1 MMIDALRAACPQLEI
16 VLDDVSRYRASMDNL
31 RISSMPEAV
40 LKPNNGAEIQSVLKL
55 ANEHRIPITPRG
67 AGSATTGASCPIEG
81 GWVLDMSA
89 WDDIRIDPTAMI
101 AYAGPGAAVEA
112 IDAEARKHGLMFPP
126 DPGSKKYCTIG
137 GAIACNAGGMRGAKY
152 GGTRDYV
159 LGLEGFL
166 PTGEAVKWGG
176 DLRKYVSGYNIKD
189 LWIGSEGTLGVIT
202 QTALRLIPA
211 PPFTRSIV
219 VPYADEMAAH
229 DTVRDILDAQIV
241 PACLEFL
248 DRQSIECAHQF
259 WSKLAHSPDAKELAK
274 RVPRSPIL
282 LLQIDGDAHA
292 LEDQFNRLRPI
303 LAARASGTLWP
314 SENEDE
320 EAALWK
326 IRRACSQ
333 AMFQAGDTKLNEDVV
348 VPLAAQKALIA
359 YTLELKATIGLATP
373 TFGHAADGNF
383 HVHIMYDRGD
393 PDQKARAQDGIQ
405 RLMHKIIELGGV
417 ITGEHGV
424 GLAKSPFLK
433 IQHNPAELAIMQAV
447 KKTFDPNNILNPGK
461 FFEQFEIWEHPREEV
476 RMPWDH

>member
-1 MMIDALRAACPQLEI
+1 
-16 VLDDVSRYRASMDNL
+16 MDNL

-152 GGTRDYV
+152 GVTRDYV

-202 QTALRLIPA
+202 
-211 PPFTRSIV
+211 
-219 VPYADEMAAH
+219 
-229 DTVRDILDAQIV
+229 
-241 PACLEFL
+241 
-248 DRQSIECAHQF
+248 
-259 WSKLAHSPDAKELAK
+259 
-274 RVPRSPIL
+274 
-282 LLQIDGDAHA
+282 
-292 LEDQFNRLRPI
+292 RLR
-303 LAARASGTLWP
+303 
-314 SENEDE
+314 
-320 EAALWK
+320 
-326 IRRACSQ
+326 C
-333 AMFQAGDTKLNEDVV
+333 V
-348 VPLAAQKALIA
+348 
-359 YTLELKATIGLATP
+359 
-373 TFGHAADGNF
+373 
-383 HVHIMYDRGD
+383 
-393 PDQKARAQDGIQ
+393 
-405 RLMHKIIELGGV
+405 
-417 ITGEHGV
+417 
-424 GLAKSPFLK
+424 
-433 IQHNPAELAIMQAV
+433 
-447 KKTFDPNNILNPGK
+447 
-461 FFEQFEIWEHPREEV
+461 
-476 RMPWDH
+476 